1 MKGQRKKKKKKQI
14 TTQGIRVQDGYIIGT
29 SLDA

>member
-1 MKGQRKKKKKKQI
+1 MKAERKKKKKQI

-29 SLDA
+29 SLEA